1 MDYKQKL
8 EYQSNY
14 WYNDGLK
21 KAQIR
26 DLSGAIVSLKRSLQF
41 NRENITARN
50 LLGLVYYG
58 RGEVAEALVEWII
71 SKNFRVSENIASYY
85 ISKVQD
91 NPSELEKVNQAV
103 HKYNQCLGYCRQNG
117 EDLAIIQLKQV
128 IASHPTFLKAYQLL
142 ALIYIQMNQNTKAR
156 QILIEAKKLDTTN
169 ELTLTYLQEVT
180 KQRGRYGKNAERSF
194 RKPKSATVEYSLGN
208 ETIIQPKRSK
218 IRDMAQ
224 QLAFANILIGMVLG
238 AALIWFLVAPAVNQN
253 RSEKLNNQMRAYS
266 EQINTLEAQVSA
278 QTRTLDQYRTAGDEA
293 QKAVDQAKA
302 TSDSYEKLLQV
313 SSQSRSGEYSYTDMA
328 DALLEITRDS
338 LGDSGKEMYDTLS
351 DSIFP
356 TACRRRYAAG
366 VDSLESE
373 DYDQAIEYLTKVVKM
388 DESYNDGQAIY
399 RLAQAYQGK
408 GDTENAKT
416 WYQKMVDTYNNSR
429 YIEDAKKQLAILN
442 GDASADTSSDTSADS
457 SSDTSSDS
465 SSVSEDSENS
475 DNSDNSQDG
484 GDNGDYD
491 NSDNTED
498 NE

>member
-71 SKNFRVSENIASYY
+71 SKNFRASENIASYY

-142 ALIYIQMNQNTKAR
+142 ALIYIQTNQNTKAR

-169 ELTLTYLQEVT
+169 ELTLTYLREVT
-180 KQRGRYGKNAERSF
+180 KQRGRHGKDAERSF
-194 RKPKSATVEYSLGN
+194 RKPKSAAVEYSLGN

-218 IRDMAQ
+218 IRN
-224 QLAFANILIGMVLG
+224 FII
-238 AALIWFLVAPAVNQN
+238 IVAP
-253 RSEKLNNQMRAYS
+253 
-266 EQINTLEAQVSA
+266 I
-278 QTRTLDQYRTAGDEA
+278 
-293 QKAVDQAKA
+293 
-302 TSDSYEKLLQV
+302 
-313 SSQSRSGEYSYTDMA
+313 
-328 DALLEITRDS
+328 S
-338 LGDSGKEMYDTLS
+338 L
-351 DSIFP
+351 
-356 TACRRRYAAG
+356 
-366 VDSLESE
+366 
-373 DYDQAIEYLTKVVKM
+373 
-388 DESYNDGQAIY
+388 
-399 RLAQAYQGK
+399 
-408 GDTENAKT
+408 
-416 WYQKMVDTYNNSR
+416 
-429 YIEDAKKQLAILN
+429 
-442 GDASADTSSDTSADS
+442 
-457 SSDTSSDS
+457 
-465 SSVSEDSENS
+465 
-475 DNSDNSQDG
+475 
-484 GDNGDYD
+484 
-491 NSDNTED
+491 
-498 NE
+498 